1 MSSLP
6 LLERHCTHGAP
17 ALDDASV
24 QALLAQL
31 PDWRLQGAEAGDRL
45 QREFLFRDYH
55 ETIEFVNALAF
66 MVHREDHHPDLQVGY
81 RRCTVSWTTHSAG
94 HKLSENDFICAAKA
108 DALYASRAGAS
119 VTP

>member
-6 LLERHCTHGAP
+6 LAERHCSHGAS
-17 ALDDASV
+17 ALDDATIKT
-24 QALLAQL
+24 LLAQL
-31 PDWRLQGAEAGDRL
+31 PDWRADGDHL

-81 RRCTVSWTTHSAG
+81 RRCTASWTTHSAG

-119 VTP
+119 ATP